1 LPPRRASQYDLDDC
15 NRPDNGNRSSRFS
28 LPGKLAIQVMGDKIC
43 RYETKRVIFAPSGP
57 ENSCFVSHI
66 HIDKILL
73 TGPFSNLIMSSMK
86 YIQLE
91 PQGDIAIVRI
101 NRPEALNA
109 MNVDVI
115 AEFSRTLDILA
126 ADETVRVLII
136 TGAGERSFC
145 AGADISYMV
154 DIEPMQAERY
164 ATSAQ
169 RVINKIESLEKP
181 VIAAVNGF
189 ALGGGCELAMACD
202 IRIASSNAKIG
213 QPEVTIGI
221 PPGWGGTQRL
231 MRLVG
236 PAKAKEMIFTG
247 KMITADEACQIGLV
261 NNVVSIGPDDK
272 VPPEV
277 KGDIVKEKER
287 AAEVAKVLN
296 KKLIEYCLS
305 VAREIAKNSFTAV
318 KVSKMLINRGMDS
331 DLETGLRLEIYGW
344 ALCFA
349 NEDRRKMMSA
359 FLNKGKK

>member
-1 LPPRRASQYDLDDC
+1 
-15 NRPDNGNRSSRFS
+15 
-28 LPGKLAIQVMGDKIC
+28 
-43 RYETKRVIFAPSGP
+43 
-57 ENSCFVSHI
+57 
-66 HIDKILL
+66 
-73 TGPFSNLIMSSMK
+73 MSTMK

-91 PQGDIAIVRI
+91 PQGDIAILRI

-109 MNVDVI
+109 MNLDVI
-115 AEFSRTLDILA
+115 SELSKMIDIIA
-126 ADETVRVLII
+126 ADVGIKAVVV

-154 DIEPMQAERY
+154 NIDPMQAEKY

-169 RVINKIESLEKP
+169 DVINKIDRLEKP

-236 PAKAKEMIFTG
+236 PAKAKELIFTG
-247 KMITADEACQIGLV
+247 KMITADEAYQIGLV
-261 NNVVSIGPDDK
+261 NKVINLGSDDK
-272 VPPEV
+272 IPPEAP
-277 KGDIVKEKER
+277 KGDAAKEKER
-287 AAEVAKVLN
+287 ASEISKTLNRKLMDESIALAK
-296 KKLIEYCLS
+296 
-305 VAREIAKNSFTAV
+305 EIAKNSFTAV
-318 KVSKMLINRGMDS
+318 KVSKKLINRGMDT

-349 NEDRRKMMSA
+349 HEDRQKMMSA
-359 FLNKGKK
+359 FLNKSKK

>member
-1 LPPRRASQYDLDDC
+1 
-15 NRPDNGNRSSRFS
+15 
-28 LPGKLAIQVMGDKIC
+28 
-43 RYETKRVIFAPSGP
+43 
-57 ENSCFVSHI
+57 
-66 HIDKILL
+66 
-73 TGPFSNLIMSSMK
+73 MSTMK

-91 PQGDIAIVRI
+91 PQGDIAILRI

-115 AEFSRTLDILA
+115 SELSKMLDILA
-126 ADETVRVLII
+126 ADDSIKAVVI

-154 DIEPMQAERY
+154 NIDPMQAERY

-169 RVINKIESLEKP
+169 DVINRIDRLEKP

-202 IRIASSNAKIG
+202 IRIASSNAKMG

-231 MRLVG
+231 TRLVG
-236 PAKAKEMIFTG
+236 PAKAKELIFTG
-247 KMITADEACQIGLV
+247 KMITADEAYPIGLV
-261 NNVVSIGPDDK
+261 NKVISLGSDDK
-272 VPPEV
+272 LPPEAP
-277 KGDIVKEKER
+277 KGDTVKEKER
-287 AAEVAKVLN
+287 ASEVAKILN
-296 KKLIEYCLS
+296 KKLMDECIAL
-305 VAREIAKNSFTAV
+305 AKEIAKNSFVAV
-318 KVSKMLINRGMDS
+318 KVSKKLINRGMDT

-349 NEDRRKMMSA
+349 HEDRQKMMSA
-359 FLNKGKK
+359 FLSKSKK

>member
-1 LPPRRASQYDLDDC
+1 
-15 NRPDNGNRSSRFS
+15 
-28 LPGKLAIQVMGDKIC
+28 
-43 RYETKRVIFAPSGP
+43 
-57 ENSCFVSHI
+57 
-66 HIDKILL
+66 
-73 TGPFSNLIMSSMK
+73 MSTMK

-91 PQGDIAIVRI
+91 PQEDVAIVRI

-115 AEFSRTLDILA
+115 SELSRTIDILA
-126 ADETVRVLII
+126 ADETTKVVII

-154 DIEPMQAERY
+154 NIDPIQAERY
-164 ATSAQ
+164 ASSAQ
-169 RVINKIESLEKP
+169 TVINKIESLEKP
-181 VIAAVNGF
+181 VIGAINGF

-247 KMITADEACQIGLV
+247 KMISADEAEKIGLV
-261 NNVVSIGPDDK
+261 NYVVSLNPDDQL
-272 VPPEV
+272 PPDAPR
-277 KGDIVKEKER
+277 GDTQKEKER
-287 AAEVAKVLN
+287 SIEIARILN
-296 KKLIEYCLS
+296 KKLMVNCIA
-305 VAREIAKNSFTAV
+305 VAKDITKNSYNAV
-318 KVSKMLINRGMDS
+318 KISKMLINRGMDC

-349 NEDRRKMMSA
+349 HEDRQKMMST